1 MHLGKLWVFH
11 TCIMGAD
18 VTLRHNMKQRSWVCQ
33 IPDSPDFCARL
44 VHSNLVCIWTW
55 REKWAIRQLHVC
67 IFRERPGTCS
77 WFQQFLCGYFEWP
90 AVYLWDRNV
99 RDTVRRS
106 IFERVLHCTVI
117 LFFSFFFWGFCLYGA
132 VSSKR
137 GGVCIPSY
145 FHRYWLSSI
154 CLKLAIRLLKSIL
167 FSGVASQHFLI
178 RLYNCQNTKIII
190 RDAWPGAQLIH

>member
-1 MHLGKLWVFH
+1 MWHWGTIWSR
-11 TCIMGAD
+11 GAEC
-18 VTLRHNMKQRSWVCQ
+18 VRFL
-33 IPDSPDFCARL
+33 IRL
-44 VHSNLVCIWTW
+44 IFVHVWCTRIWSAFELE
-55 REKWAIRQLHVC
+55 EKNERFGSYTFAYS
-67 IFRERPGTCS
+67 ERPGTCS